1 MSVLYL
7 RSRPIVAFDVQNPLH
22 RKWFAEFVKY
32 NTWGRCP
39 VRFMAESLDQDLVT
53 YISDKMLSY
62 YVKQEFESGR
72 RKVKVKNTA
81 EPKSKGTRGTIRGQH
96 TIQTKTGQVRGAV
109 PKTPKTSAKE

>member
-1 MSVLYL
+1 MSVLYM
-7 RSRPIVAFDVQNPLH
+7 RSRPIVAFDVQNSEH

-53 YISDKMLSY
+53 YIEHKMLSY

-72 RKVKVKNTA
+72 RKVKVNRTA
-81 EPKSKGTRGTIRGQH
+81 KPKSKGTRGIVRGQQP
-96 TIQTKTGQVRGAV
+96 IQTTKGQVRGTV